1 MRIRA
6 GVLAV
11 VLCASGSWSPLPR
24 PSAASSSTSG
34 SSYQKVLE
42 AAIGELQRY
51 WADEYPDL
59 YGDRYQPIPRRAHR
73 RGAARREDPVV
84 PG

>member
-11 VLCASGSWSPLPR
+11 VLCVSGLVVAAPGAHACVEPR
-24 PSAASSSTSG
+24 PVRRP
-34 SSYQKVLE
+34 YQKVLT
-42 AAIGELQRY
+42 AAIAELQRY

-59 YGDRYQPIPRRAHR
+59 YGDRYQPIP
-73 RGAARREDPVV
+73 ARRIIAAGPA
-84 PG
+84 